1 MKSCVFSR
9 YLSIKFQFETSKA
22 KIIYFNF
29 ALTNIP
35 IMKEKILTTFPTVIL
50 GLFLCQSCRETAVKE
65 VPAVP
70 VTTMTASTVT
80 DGFRRFYT
88 GDVNPARNTLITA
101 PYPGTVTSVHV
112 HKGQSVK
119 EGQVIATVRSQTVES
134 AYEISQATLKQAE
147 DGYARVKKVYDTG
160 TVSEVQMMDI
170 ETQLAKARAAAAS
183 SQESME
189 KCTIRAPY
197 SGVIS
202 DIDVESGVDVMVG
215 APMARLMDM
224 SRSVIEIS
232 VPENDVRNISEGM
245 KALVDITS
253 LNLSGLPA
261 TVVARHLA
269 ASDISHSY
277 SFTLELDRSVE
288 QVMPGMVAKVS
299 FSRQGETG
307 IVIPAKAVLIDRN
320 GRYVWVNENGTAQR
334 REVTVNGYSG
344 KGVIVTDGLKNGDR
358 VIVSGFQKVSTGM
371 KVTER

>member
-22 KIIYFNF
+22 KIIYFKF
-29 ALTNIP
+29 ALIKLS

-65 VPAVP
+65 APAVP
-70 VTTMTASTVT
+70 VVTQTASTVT
-80 DGFRRFYT
+80 DGFKRVYT
-88 GDVNPARNTLITA
+88 GDVSPVRNTLITA
-101 PYPGTVTSVHV
+101 PYPGTVTSVQV
-112 HKGQSVK
+112 HKGQTVR
-119 EGQVIATVRSQTVES
+119 EGQVIATVRSQAVES
-134 AYEISQATLKQAE
+134 SYEISQATLRQAE
-147 DGYARVKKVYDTG
+147 DGYARVRKVYDSG

-170 ETQLAKARAAAAS
+170 ETQLSKARAAAAS
-183 SQESME
+183 SQEAMDR
-189 KCTIRAPY
+189 CTVRAPY
-197 SGVIS
+197 SGVIT
-202 DIDVESGVDVMVG
+202 DLDVESGVDIMVG
-215 APMARLMDM
+215 APIARLMDM

-245 KALVDITS
+245 KATVDITS
-253 LNLSGLPA
+253 LGMSGLSA
-261 TVVARHLA
+261 TVVSRHMT

-277 SFTLELDRSVE
+277 SFTLELDSNVE

-299 FSRQGETG
+299 FIRKGQTG
-307 IVIPAKAVLIDRN
+307 IVIPAKAVLIDLD

-334 REVTVNGYSG
+334 REVTVDGFSG
-344 KGVIVTDGLKNGDR
+344 RGVVVGDGLKDGDK